1 MKNCIFCSIEYDLE
15 QKIILS
21 NEYCM
26 FLQKP
31 QEILIG
37 SGVIVPKKHRETL
50 FDLSEEE
57 WTSTFELLQEVK
69 VFIDDKCKPTGYNIG
84 WNVGSVGGQEI
95 FHAHLHVIPRY
106 EDEPFAGK
114 GIRYWL
120 KQPQNKRDIDPDIK
134 NIYKEF

>member
-1 MKNCIFCSIEYDLE
+1 MTNCIFCSVEYDLE
-15 QKIILS
+15 QKIVLS
-21 NEYCM
+21 NKYCM

-37 SGVIVPKKHRETL
+37 SGVIVPKEHRETV

-57 WTSTFELLQEVK
+57 WKSTFELLQEVK
-69 VFIDDKCKPTGYNIG
+69 QYLDKKYKPQGYNIG
-84 WNVGSVGGQEI
+84 WNVDSVGGQEI

-106 EDEPFAGK
+106 ENELMSGK

-120 KQPQNKRDIDPDIK
+120 KQPQNKR
-134 NIYKEF
+134 N